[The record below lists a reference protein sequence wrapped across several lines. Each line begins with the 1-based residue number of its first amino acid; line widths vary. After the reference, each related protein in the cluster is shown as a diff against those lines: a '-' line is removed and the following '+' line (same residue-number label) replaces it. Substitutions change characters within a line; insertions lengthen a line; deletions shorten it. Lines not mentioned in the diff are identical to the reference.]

1 MTGGQVS
8 AAEDD
13 PMIIERYKQA
23 HENRRKWEG
32 YIWQWGVLLTVLAA
46 LFAGFGKSIKDV
58 ADLSPEGRFAQRL
71 VLSLVSAFVIAISL
85 NVWRARELMKAL
97 ERALSDFDPGQGNLP
112 TTPRELDS
120 RYPPKLKVSSTFFAF
135 LCHLAAC
142 AVFVYLT
149 VYAWVT

>member
-1 MTGGQVS
+1 MDDDQV
-8 AAEDD
+8 
-13 PMIIERYKQA
+13 IIERYEQA

-46 LFAGFGKSIKDV
+46 LFAGFGKSIKEV
-58 ADLSPEGRFAQRL
+58 AEQSSEGRIAQRL

-97 ERALSDFDPGQGNLP
+97 EKALAEFDAGHGSLP
-112 TTPRELDS
+112 TVPRELDT
-120 RYPPKLKVSSTFFAF
+120 RYPPRLGVSSTFVAF
-135 LCHLAAC
+135 LCHLLAC

-149 VYAWVT
+149 VCVWLA